1 MYSYWGGGGYLLEG
15 SWDSVTKALNKG
27 LGFRVFLNKEAIF
40 MGTDSLNSVP
50 ITLLTKSHGPPSMRC
65 SGFRGINAIPSL
77 GGFMCGY
84 IRILV
89 QGKWFIYLQGY
100 LYSNNTSR
108 SRRELRLNQV
118 EGSGFTWTRKN
129 RPFQRCM

>member
-1 MYSYWGGGGYLLEG
+1 
-15 SWDSVTKALNKG
+15 
-27 LGFRVFLNKEAIF
+27 

-89 QGKWFIYLQGY
+89 QGKRFIYLQGY

-108 SRRELRLNQV
+108 SRREFWSQSRNVSTRLRVQGLPGPERTDLFNDV
-118 EGSGFTWTRKN
+118 CKDIILWFPKN
-129 RPFQRCM
+129 VGHLGI

>member
-1 MYSYWGGGGYLLEG
+1 
-15 SWDSVTKALNKG
+15 
-27 LGFRVFLNKEAIF
+27 

-89 QGKWFIYLQGY
+89 QGKRFIYLQGY
-100 LYSNNTSR
+100 LYSKNTSR
-108 SRRELRLNQV
+108 SRREFLVAISERLNQV